1 MTIKLFADQQQ
12 VPAGTPIQLTIG
24 WSTDT
29 EDQVADFLAAISLT
43 GTLDGQPLSDLDN
56 YWGEIEPLEN
66 NYGDQSHYIST
77 WLYPLGIL
85 SPGSHVVEIRGILRQ
100 PVTDGFDAD
109 NDGHPDMYSGE
120 VWQFTIHIVVE
131 E

>member
-77 WLYPLGIL
+77 WLSPLGIL

-109 NDGHPDMYSGE
+109 NDGQPDMYSGE